1 MCSLVLFSPQKWFL
15 LSGAY
20 LFLLL
25 SCKCFLSSLKIKS
38 QFSKWSFISYPFFF
52 LIRSNF
58 CFPFVLCAVGV
69 VCSSAWRVSL
79 LLTSKILRICLW
91 CCVKC
96 DLTWWCK
103 LVVPIFF
110 EEILFPHW
118 MGLIYFLKDHV
129 AICLLV
135 KRFIY
140 IFNVFIC
147 VCVCLCKFMCITY
160 M

>member
-1 MCSLVLFSPQKWFL
+1 MVFYK
-15 LSGAY
+15 LS
-20 LFLLL
+20 
-25 SCKCFLSSLKIKS
+25 I
-38 QFSKWSFISYPFFF
+38 FF

-58 CFPFVLCAVGV
+58 FFPFVPCAVGV

-110 EEILFPHW
+110 EEIFFPHW
-118 MGLIYFLKDHV
+118 MGLIYFLKDHM

-147 VCVCLCKFMCITY
+147 VCVSLCVSHTCNSQWRPEEGIRFPETDIIGGCVWSAMWILRSQTWVLSKGS
-160 M
+160 